1 MQTEGI
7 TKRFG
12 DIEALCGIDLEIEA
26 GTVFA
31 LVGPNGAGKTTY
43 VRILSTLLR
52 ATSGRAR
59 VAGFDVRSD
68 ADAVRAR
75 IGLTG
80 QYAAVDNDLTGRE
93 NLVMFGRLLG
103 LGRQVAKRRA
113 GELIERFDLVDAA
126 DRPVKGYSGGMRRR
140 LDLSA
145 SLVGEPE
152 IAFLDEPT
160 TGLDPRSRLGLW
172 AVIEELV
179 ARGMTVLL
187 TTQYM
192 DEADHLADRVGVIDR
207 GRLIAQGTAT
217 ELKDKIG
224 GRVIDVEVASQ
235 QFSDAARAL
244 ADGGLDATLLREDSR
259 LSIPADGTSR
269 ITDAVRCLDRAGIEI
284 RGLELHSPSL
294 DDVFLRL
301 TGSKVDI

>member
-172 AVIEELV
+172 DVIEELV

-259 LSIPADGTSR
+259 ISIPADGTSR